1 MYLNRLKINFI
12 VTANQALAQSRS
24 SSSGLL
30 QDSVELERW
39 RQRHTFEFT
48 NYIRSL
54 RHDGFS
60 FFRR

>member
-1 MYLNRLKINFI
+1 MIPLKKNFI
-12 VTANQALAQSRS
+12 VTTSQALAQSRNTS
-24 SSSGLL
+24 NGLL
-30 QDSVELERW
+30 QNSVELERW

-54 RHDGFS
+54 RYDGFS

>member
-1 MYLNRLKINFI
+1 MNRLKINFI
-12 VTANQALAQSRS
+12 LTASQALEQCRNTSN
-24 SSSGLL
+24 GLL
-30 QDSVELERW
+30 QGSVELERW

-48 NYIRSL
+48 NYITSL